1 MILTENWVRNKL
13 KYWCILNLSINVI
26 GSTALITLLQETEF
40 EYIGIPT
47 LILVSFVL
55 FLVLTDFLKLAGL
68 SGRNICILTYWQ
80 VVFIVFI
87 GLISIGAIILTV
99 VAITGL
105 IHEVNMKESD
115 LKLD

>member
-105 IHEVNMKESD
+105 IHEVNN
-115 LKLD
+115 